1 MALRT
6 QTADP
11 MQSPVRLLPS
21 TELGAHGLRLPM
33 AGKRGVSA
41 PLFAA
46 LRTLSEQCA
55 HSCPAGHPP
64 RRPKQDAAALGRPSV
79 RSGKPHAVEAWS
91 ESCRNDRPLARRT
104 GSPQVE
110 WMRVQAPA
118 IEQSIDNYVLLRR
131 LGDGSMGAVYEARHT
146 QIERR
151 VAIKILHKELSDD
164 PEIIQRF
171 TNEARIVNIIGHA
184 GLVSITE
191 SGQTRD
197 GSRYI
202 VMEYVDGINL
212 RDYVAGHGGRLPVE
226 HVLRITRQVA
236 STLAAAHAKQIVHRD
251 LKPANIM
258 LVRETSD
265 REVAGGDPAA
275 SSAQL
280 PDALPEKLKIL
291 DFGIAKIINNG
302 LGQTRTGVAM
312 GTPIYMS
319 PEQCRS
325 GRNAVDRSDVYAL
338 GVIAYELLAGAPPF
352 QGGAAVLMA
361 AHLMQDP
368 PPLLD
373 QAPQTPPALARLIHA
388 MLGKS
393 PNDRPSA
400 AEVARLLAE
409 LGGARTTASQAYAIL
424 PGERQNTAHSM
435 DSLGEEA
442 QSQADAQ
449 SALHSVPLRLR
460 GKLLAASAAFLLLL
474 GSLLVLLLWT
484 LTRQPVSPPTPHA
497 QRPRSLPLG
506 PIGQASSDPANPQAS
521 DGGTAADA
529 GATGQGAVGST
540 SHNTRTTGSSL
551 GTSTAPTGSRSKAN
565 PSKTKKKKPKGSRR
579 STK

>member
-1 MALRT
+1 MI
-6 QTADP
+6 
-11 MQSPVRLLPS
+11 
-21 TELGAHGLRLPM
+21 AHWL
-33 AGKRGVSA
+33 
-41 PLFAA
+41 AA
-46 LRTLSEQCA
+46 Q
-55 HSCPAGHPP
+55 
-64 RRPKQDAAALGRPSV
+64 AARKW
-79 RSGKPHAVEAWS
+79 SG
-91 ESCRNDRPLARRT
+91 
-104 GSPQVE
+104 Q
-110 WMRVQAPA
+110 RVQAPA

-131 LGDGSMGAVYEARHT
+131 LGNGSMGAVYEARHT

-258 LVRETSD
+258 LVRESSD
-265 REVAGGDPAA
+265 REAASGDPAVA
-275 SSAQL
+275 VQV
-280 PDALPEKLKIL
+280 PDSLPEKLKIL

-338 GVIAYELLAGAPPF
+338 GVIAYELLTGAPPF

-373 QAPQTPPALARLIHA
+373 HAPQTPPALARLIHA
-388 MLGKS
+388 MLAKS

-409 LGGARTTASQAYAIL
+409 LSGARTTASQAYAIL
-424 PGERQNTAHSM
+424 PGERQNIAHST

-442 QSQADAQ
+442 PSQADAQ

-506 PIGQASSDPANPQAS
+506 PIGQASTDPANPQVS
-521 DGGTAADA
+521 DGGAAQDA
-529 GATGQGAVGST
+529 GATGSAGQGAAARSSAAGST
-540 SHNTRTTGSSL
+540 NQNTRAAGSSL
-551 GTSTAPTGSRSKAN
+551 GTSANPTGGRSKASL
-565 PSKTKKKKPKGSRR
+565 SKTKKKKQKGSRR